1 MRKKNW
7 SVSQKSAMLDS
18 GVEWMEVITT
28 HLNADFDAF
37 ASMVAAKKLYPGA
50 LVAFPGSQGKNVRD
64 FFMESTLY
72 ILSID
77 KAKDIDLSKVSRLI
91 LVDTRQKSR
100 IGRFAQIVDS
110 SNVELHVFDHHP
122 PSEDDVKGDRVVIEE
137 VGATVTILIR
147 QLRNRGIEIN
157 AEEATVLALGMY
169 EDTGSFTFP
178 STTSDDLEAAAWLLE
193 KGANLNIIANMMTS
207 DLSADQI
214 EVLHQLIQES
224 ELVTVG
230 GVDIVVT
237 TAGAENYIGDLAVL
251 VHKYKDMESIEAI
264 FALVRMEDRIHLIGR
279 SSVEEV
285 NAGEIVTE
293 FGGGGHPTAASAT
306 IRDISLYQ
314 ARDKLIRLL
323 RDKVHPKQKAGEI
336 MSRPVITI
344 DPQKTIEEAASFLSR
359 YQVSSLPVLRDDAVI
374 GILHRNAVEKAVH
387 HGLNNEPVM
396 DYMNPGA
403 PCVNPDDSIETVLR
417 MTVEGRHRIVPVVD
431 EGHVVGVISR
441 SDLLEHM
448 KLPRTSDTTGPHE
461 FPVGRMRSR
470 SVRKLMEERLPERV
484 LDILRRAGE
493 VAQERSEDVYLVG
506 GAVRD
511 LLLRDHNLDIDLV
524 VEGEGIPFCREL
536 AAEFSG
542 CRVRGHDKF
551 GTAVLLFPDGFKIDI
566 ATARHEYYSSPG
578 ALPTVETSSIKR
590 DLYRRDFTI
599 NTLAVNVT
607 PLKFGQV
614 TDFFGGA
621 RDIKER
627 VIRVLHNL
635 AFVEDPT
642 RILRAVRFSSRFGFT
657 IAKHTVTL
665 MKGALRMRIFD
676 KVEGK
681 RILNELIHIL
691 HEKNPVSSLNSM
703 ATLGILQAV
712 HPCLTFGAKNR
723 EMFESAA
730 GVLSWW
736 KYLFVKEKV
745 EAWLVYFIAITDSLS
760 NDDFQKVMERLSF
773 PPSKRERLF
782 HERIELRKCMAL
794 FAGGLIKKP
803 SEIADALRRFS
814 LESLLFSMAKTT
826 REETRMAISEYV
838 SALRHV
844 RPLITGKDVIAM
856 GYEPGPTFGLIF
868 KKLRDAKLNGN
879 VKTADDERTM
889 IQNLFPLH
897 KGNNSVVV
905 Q

>member
-1 MRKKNW
+1 
-7 SVSQKSAMLDS
+7 MLAK
-18 GVEWMEVITT
+18 GVQWMEVITT

-37 ASMVAAKKLYPGA
+37 ASMVAAKKLYPDA
-50 LVAFPGSQGKNVRD
+50 LVAFSGSQGKNVRD

-77 KAKDIDLSKVSRLI
+77 KAKDIDLTKVRRLV
-91 LVDTRQKSR
+91 LVDTRQRSR
-100 IGRFAQIVDS
+100 IGRFAQIADS
-110 SNVELHVFDHHP
+110 SDVELHIFDHHP
-122 PSEDDVKGDRVVIEE
+122 ASEDDVKGDHVVIEE

-147 QLRNRGIEIN
+147 QLRSRGIEIN
-157 AEEATVLALGMY
+157 AEEATVLALGIY
-169 EDTGSFTFP
+169 EDTGSFIFP
-178 STTSDDLEAAAWLLE
+178 STTGDDLEAAAWLLG

-251 VHKYKDMESIEAI
+251 VHKYKDMESLDAI

-285 NAGEIVTE
+285 NAGEIVAE

-306 IRDISLYQ
+306 IRDMSSYQ

-344 DPQKTIEEAASFLSR
+344 DPQKTIDEAAEFLSR
-359 YQVSSLPVLRDDAVI
+359 YQVSSLPVLRDEAVI
-374 GILHRNAVEKAVH
+374 GILHRNAVEKAAH
-387 HGLNNEPVM
+387 HGLNSEPVM

-403 PCVNPDDSIETVLR
+403 ACVAPEDSIETVLR

-431 EGHVVGVISR
+431 GGHVVGVISR

-448 KLPRTSDTTGPHE
+448 KLPRTSDTAGPHE

-470 SVRKLMEERLPERV
+470 SVRKLMEERLPQRV
-484 LDILRRAGE
+484 LAILRRAGE
-493 VAQERSEDVYLVG
+493 VAERRCEDVYLVG

-524 VEGEGIPFCREL
+524 VEGEGIPFSREL

-542 CRVRGHDKF
+542 CRVRGHEKF
-551 GTAVLLFPDGFKIDI
+551 GTAVLLFPDGFKIDM

-614 TDFFGGA
+614 IDFFGGS

-642 RILRAVRFSSRFGFT
+642 RILRAIRFSSRFGFT

-665 MKGALRMRIFD
+665 MKGALRMKIFD

-681 RILNELIHIL
+681 RILNEFIHIL
-691 HEKNPVSSLNSM
+691 HERNPVSSLTAM
-703 ATLGILQAV
+703 AGLGILQAV
-712 HPCLTFGAKNR
+712 HPSLTFNVKNK

-736 KYLFVKEKV
+736 KYLFVKEKID
-745 EAWLVYFIAITDSLS
+745 AWLVYFVALTDFLS
-760 NDDFQKVMERLSF
+760 NDDFQKVMDRLSF
-773 PPSKRERLF
+773 PPSKQQKMF
-782 HERIELRKCMAL
+782 HERTELRKCMAL
-794 FAGGLIKKP
+794 FAGGLIKRP
-803 SEIADALRRFS
+803 SEIADALGRFS
-814 LESLLFSMAKTT
+814 IESLLFAMAKTT

-838 SALRHV
+838 STLRHV
-844 RPLITGKDVIAM
+844 RPLMTGKDVIAM

-868 KKLRDAKLNGN
+868 KKLRDAKLNGIL
-879 VKTADDERTM
+879 KTEDDERTM
-889 IQNLFPLH
+889 IKDFFPLENH
-897 KGNNSVVV
+897 NMPVRP
-905 Q
+905 